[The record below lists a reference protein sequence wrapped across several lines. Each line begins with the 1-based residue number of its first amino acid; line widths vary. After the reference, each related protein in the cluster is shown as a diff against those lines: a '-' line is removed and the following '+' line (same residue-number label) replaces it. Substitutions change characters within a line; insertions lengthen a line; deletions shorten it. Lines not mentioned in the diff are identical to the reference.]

1 MADFST
7 IASFYDDMTGFD
19 RRLRN
24 DHDVIRRLV
33 ERFNIQTALDAG
45 CGTGVHTIIL
55 ARLGVDVLGFDASD
69 EMLEK
74 ARENAGRE
82 GVEIRLASA
91 RFEAIPGDWE
101 GRFDA
106 LFCLANSLVG
116 VETERRLFQ
125 SVRSFRRALKPG
137 GTAII
142 QLLNTAHFQESGA
155 RIIKV
160 SDVGHR
166 TFIRFFDFEDRLTRL
181 NVIVI
186 DRGNDT
192 MDWRLISEPILAID
206 VDLLGQA
213 ARKAGFA
220 EIEFFADLALV
231 TPFARD
237 SGTIVAVLTA

>member
-24 DHDVIRRLV
+24 DYDVIGGLV
-33 ERFNIQTALDAG
+33 RRFNIKSALDAG

-55 ARLGVDVLGFDASD
+55 ARLGIDVLGFDASG

-74 ARENAGRE
+74 ARENARRE
-82 GVEIRLASA
+82 GVDIRLASA
-91 RFEAIPGDWE
+91 RFEAMPADWD

-106 LFCLANSLVG
+106 VFCLANSLVG
-116 VETERRLFQ
+116 VETEKGLYQ
-125 SVRSFRRALKPG
+125 SMQSFRRALRPG

-142 QLLNTAHFQESGA
+142 QLLNTAHFRESGA

-166 TFIRFFDFEDRLTRL
+166 TFIRFFDFEDHLTRL

-192 MDWRLISEPILAID
+192 IDSRLFSEPILGID
-206 VDLLGQA
+206 IDLLEQA

-220 EIEFFADLALV
+220 KIELFADLALV
-231 TPFARD
+231 APFARD
-237 SGTIVAVLTA
+237 SGNIVAILTA